1 MRSASHVKSHK
12 YALPSKYTALYPC
25 PIGSDVPFSYFLVPE
40 RINTPCSSISFDE
53 DEMRKGYREFA
64 RQLRLAQEEMGLSRY
79 EAIIFLST
87 LIGNSMHK

>member
-1 MRSASHVKSHK
+1 MTKKERE
-12 YALPSKYTALYPC
+12 ALNQALKNE
-25 PIGSDVPFSYFLVPE
+25 FLDQ
-40 RINTPCSSISFDE
+40 DE

-64 RQLRLAQEEMGLSRY
+64 RQLQMAQEEMGLTRY

>member
-1 MRSASHVKSHK
+1 MTKKERE
-12 YALPSKYTALYPC
+12 ALNQALKNE
-25 PIGSDVPFSYFLVPE
+25 FLDQ
-40 RINTPCSSISFDE
+40 DE

-64 RQLRLAQEEMGLSRY
+64 RQLQLAQEEMGLTRY

>member
-1 MRSASHVKSHK
+1 MTKKERE
-12 YALPSKYTALYPC
+12 ALNQALKNE
-25 PIGSDVPFSYFLVPE
+25 FL
-40 RINTPCSSISFDE
+40 DQGE

-64 RQLRLAQEEMGLSRY
+64 RQLQMAQEEMGLTRY

>member
-1 MRSASHVKSHK
+1 MTKKERDELNKAVRNE
-12 YALPSKYTALYPC
+12 
-25 PIGSDVPFSYFLVPE
+25 FLAQ
-40 RINTPCSSISFDE
+40 DE

-64 RQLRLAQEEMGLSRY
+64 RQLQMAQEEMGLTRY

>member
-1 MRSASHVKSHK
+1 MTKKERE
-12 YALPSKYTALYPC
+12 ALNQALKNE
-25 PIGSDVPFSYFLVPE
+25 FLDQ
-40 RINTPCSSISFDE
+40 DE

-64 RQLRLAQEEMGLSRY
+64 RQLRLPQEEMGLTRY

>member
-1 MRSASHVKSHK
+1 MTKKERE
-12 YALPSKYTALYPC
+12 ALNQALKNE
-25 PIGSDVPFSYFLVPE
+25 FLE
-40 RINTPCSSISFDE
+40 QDE

-64 RQLRLAQEEMGLSRY
+64 RQLQMAQEEMGLTRY

>member
-1 MRSASHVKSHK
+1 MTKKERE
-12 YALPSKYTALYPC
+12 ALNQALKNE
-25 PIGSDVPFSYFLVPE
+25 FLDQ
-40 RINTPCSSISFDE
+40 DE

-87 LIGNSMHK
+87 LIGNSFKHEK